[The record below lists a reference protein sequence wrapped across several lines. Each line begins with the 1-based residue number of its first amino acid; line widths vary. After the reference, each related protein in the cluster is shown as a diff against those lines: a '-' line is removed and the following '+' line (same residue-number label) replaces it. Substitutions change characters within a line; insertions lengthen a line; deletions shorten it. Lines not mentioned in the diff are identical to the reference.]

1 MTQKLQDRVAL
12 VTGAAQGIGREIARK
27 LASEGAAVFLND
39 LDGAALAGVIAEID
53 AAGGSAKGLEGDLTA
68 ADFPDK
74 MEATAIEQ
82 WVDLHILVNNAGY
95 IWNGAIHKQEDA
107 QWDAML
113 DIHAKAPFRILRA
126 AGRYF
131 REKVAAERT
140 AGVSLCRKVVNVS
153 SVSGVFGAPT
163 QASYAAGKMAVIGL
177 TNTLAK
183 EWGAL
188 NITVNAVAFGPIETR
203 LVSEFEESPGS
214 IQIQGREYKV
224 GLSKELRAS
233 ISAQSS
239 LGRFGTPGEAA
250 GAVYLLCIP
259 ESDYITGQVLVC
271 AGGASL

>member
-1 MTQKLQDRVAL
+1 MTLKLQDRVAL
-12 VTGAAQGIGREIARK
+12 VTGAGQGIGREIARK

-39 LDGAALAGVIAEID
+39 LDGAALAGVIEEIGV
-53 AAGGSAKGLEGDLTA
+53 AGGSARGLEGDLTA

-74 MEATAIEQ
+74 LVAAAIAQ
-82 WVDLHILVNNAGY
+82 CGDLHILVNNAGY

-131 REKVAAERT
+131 REKIAAERT
-140 AGVSLCRKVVNVS
+140 AGVNLCRKVVNVS

-203 LVSEFEESPGS
+203 LVSEFEDSPGS
-214 IQIQGREYKV
+214 IQIQGREHKV